1 MVILEAFIGLVLL
14 ILLVF
19 FIVMRIR
26 EKKEETFEKRKW

>member
-1 MVILEAFIGLVLL
+1 MVMLEAFIGLVLL